1 MLNRRHLRIKVLQI
15 LYAFFQSKEIDV
27 VKAQNELLLSVERM
41 YDLYLYLLLTIPEL
55 KRAAETNNE
64 NRKNKL
70 RPNESDLMPNLK
82 WVENSLVLKIEESK
96 DLNKVSSARKVN
108 WLGAENQE
116 IFRKMF
122 LQVKDSE
129 TYFEFMENGLKDF
142 EEDKKFA
149 LALFKNEIIN
159 SEFLHNYIEDKSIYW
174 LDDIDLCCSMAL
186 KTLKTAAPDKEISIL
201 SLYKED
207 DDEKEFILNLCR
219 NTIEMDVEN
228 EKLIEILAVNWEVD
242 RIAKMDVLLLK
253 MALVELQTCSSIP
266 TKVTMN
272 EYIEISKFY
281 STPKS
286 NLFINGILDKAI
298 SQLTKE
304 KKTKKSGRGLV
315 SY

>member
-70 RPNESDLMPNLK
+70 RPNESDLLPNLK
-82 WVENSLVLKIEESK
+82 WVENSLILKIEESK
-96 DLNKVSSARKVN
+96 ELNKVSSARKVN

-186 KTLKTAAPDKEISIL
+186 KTLKTVVPDKEISIL

-228 EKLIEILAVNWEVD
+228 EKLIEILVVNWEVD

-253 MALVELQTCSSIP
+253 MALVELQTCSNIP

-298 SQLTKE
+298 SMLTKE
-304 KKTKKSGRGLV
+304 KKIKKIGRGLV
-315 SY
+315 S

>member
-96 DLNKVSSARKVN
+96 ELNKVSSARKVN

-207 DDEKEFILNLCR
+207 DDEKEFILDLCR

-228 EKLIEILAVNWEVD
+228 EKLIETLAVNWEVD

-272 EYIEISKFY
+272 EYSEISKFY

-304 KKTKKSGRGLV
+304 KKIKKIGRGLV
-315 SY
+315 S

>member
-96 DLNKVSSARKVN
+96 ELNKVSSARKVN

-201 SLYKED
+201 SFYKED

-228 EKLIEILAVNWEVD
+228 EKLIETLAVNWEVD

-304 KKTKKSGRGLV
+304 KKIKKIGRGLV
-315 SY
+315 S

>member
-96 DLNKVSSARKVN
+96 ELNKVSSARKVN

-186 KTLKTAAPDKEISIL
+186 KTLKTAALDKEISIL

-228 EKLIEILAVNWEVD
+228 EKLIETLAVNWEVD

-304 KKTKKSGRGLV
+304 KKIKKSGRGLV
-315 SY
+315 S

>member
-55 KRAAETNNE
+55 KRAAEINNE

-96 DLNKVSSARKVN
+96 ELNKVSSARKVN

-186 KTLKTAAPDKEISIL
+186 KTLKTVVPDKEISIL

-298 SQLTKE
+298 SMLTKE
-304 KKTKKSGRGLV
+304 KKIKKIGRGLV
-315 SY
+315 S

>member
-96 DLNKVSSARKVN
+96 ELNKLSSARKVN

-186 KTLKTAAPDKEISIL
+186 KTLKTVAPDKEISIL

-228 EKLIEILAVNWEVD
+228 EKLIEVLAVNWEVD

-253 MALVELQTCSSIP
+253 MALVELQTCSNIP

-298 SQLTKE
+298 SQLSKE
-304 KKTKKSGRGLV
+304 KKIKKIG
-315 SY
+315 

>member
-70 RPNESDLMPNLK
+70 RPNESDLLPNLK

-96 DLNKVSSARKVN
+96 ELNKVSSARKVN

-228 EKLIEILAVNWEVD
+228 ENLIEILAVNWEVD

-304 KKTKKSGRGLV
+304 KKIKKIGRGLV
-315 SY
+315 S

>member
-55 KRAAETNNE
+55 KRAAEINNE

-70 RPNESDLMPNLK
+70 RPNESDLLPNLK

-96 DLNKVSSARKVN
+96 ELNKVSSARKVN

-228 EKLIEILAVNWEVD
+228 EKLIEVLAVNWEVD

-304 KKTKKSGRGLV
+304 KKIKKIGRGLV
-315 SY
+315 S

>member
-55 KRAAETNNE
+55 KRAAEVNNE

-253 MALVELQTCSSIP
+253 MALVELQTCSNIP

-304 KKTKKSGRGLV
+304 KKIKKSGRGLV
-315 SY
+315 S

>member
-96 DLNKVSSARKVN
+96 ELNKVSSARKVN

-228 EKLIEILAVNWEVD
+228 EKLIEVLAVNWEVD

-304 KKTKKSGRGLV
+304 KKIKKSGRGLV
-315 SY
+315 S

>member
-27 VKAQNELLLSVERM
+27 LKAQNELLLSVERM
-41 YDLYLYLLLTIPEL
+41 YDLYLYLLLTLPEV
-55 KRAAETNNE
+55 KRAAEVNNE

-96 DLNKVSSARKVN
+96 ELNKVSSTRKVN

-122 LQVKDSE
+122 LQIKDSE

-186 KTLKTAAPDKEISIL
+186 KTLKTVVPDKEISIL
-201 SLYKED
+201 SLYKEY

-253 MALVELQTCSSIP
+253 MALVELQTCSNIP
-266 TKVTMN
+266 TKVTIN

-304 KKTKKSGRGLV
+304 KKIKKIGRGLV
-315 SY
+315 S

>member
-96 DLNKVSSARKVN
+96 ELNKVSSARKVN

-219 NTIEMDVEN
+219 NTIEMDIEN
-228 EKLIEILAVNWEVD
+228 EKLIETLAVNWEVD

-272 EYIEISKFY
+272 VYIEISKFY

-304 KKTKKSGRGLV
+304 KKIKKIGRGLV
-315 SY
+315 S

>member
-70 RPNESDLMPNLK
+70 RPNESDLLPNLK
-82 WVENSLVLKIEESK
+82 WVENSLILKIEESK
-96 DLNKVSSARKVN
+96 ELNKVSSARKVN

-228 EKLIEILAVNWEVD
+228 EKLIETLAVNWEVD

-253 MALVELQTCSSIP
+253 MALVELQTCSNIP

-304 KKTKKSGRGLV
+304 KKIKKIGRGLV
-315 SY
+315 S

>member
-55 KRAAETNNE
+55 KRAAQVNNE

-96 DLNKVSSARKVN
+96 ELNKISSARKVN

-186 KTLKTAAPDKEISIL
+186 KTLKTAAQDKEISIL

-228 EKLIEILAVNWEVD
+228 EKLIETLAENWEVD

-304 KKTKKSGRGLV
+304 KKIKK
-315 SY
+315 

>member
-55 KRAAETNNE
+55 KRAAEVNNE

-82 WVENSLVLKIEESK
+82 WVENSLILKIEESK
-96 DLNKVSSARKVN
+96 ELNKVSSARKVN

-186 KTLKTAAPDKEISIL
+186 KTLKTSVPDKEISIL

-228 EKLIEILAVNWEVD
+228 EKLIETLAVNWEVD

-304 KKTKKSGRGLV
+304 KKIKKIGRGLV
-315 SY
+315 S

>member
-96 DLNKVSSARKVN
+96 ELNKVSSARKVN

-186 KTLKTAAPDKEISIL
+186 KTLKTADPDKEISIL

-207 DDEKEFILNLCR
+207 DDEKEFILDLCR

-228 EKLIEILAVNWEVD
+228 EKLIETLAVNWEVD

-304 KKTKKSGRGLV
+304 KKIKKIGRGLV
-315 SY
+315 S

>member
-55 KRAAETNNE
+55 KRAAEINNE

-96 DLNKVSSARKVN
+96 ELNKVSSVRKVN

-186 KTLKTAAPDKEISIL
+186 KTLKTVVPDKEISIL

-253 MALVELQTCSSIP
+253 MALVELQTCSNIP

-304 KKTKKSGRGLV
+304 KKIKKIGRGLV
-315 SY
+315 S

>member
-70 RPNESDLMPNLK
+70 RPNESDLLPNLK

-96 DLNKVSSARKVN
+96 ELNKVSSARKVN

-228 EKLIEILAVNWEVD
+228 EKLIETLAVNWEVD

-253 MALVELQTCSSIP
+253 MALVELQTCSNIP
-266 TKVTMN
+266 TKVTIN

-304 KKTKKSGRGLV
+304 KKIKKIGRGLV
-315 SY
+315 S

>member
-96 DLNKVSSARKVN
+96 ELNKVSSARKVN

-304 KKTKKSGRGLV
+304 KKIKKTGRGLV
-315 SY
+315 S

>member
-55 KRAAETNNE
+55 KRAAEVNNE

-186 KTLKTAAPDKEISIL
+186 KTLKTAALDKEISIL

-228 EKLIEILAVNWEVD
+228 ENLIEILAVNCEVD

-304 KKTKKSGRGLV
+304 KKIKKSGRGLV
-315 SY
+315 S

>member
-55 KRAAETNNE
+55 KRAAEVNNE

-219 NTIEMDVEN
+219 DTIEMDVEN

-253 MALVELQTCSSIP
+253 MALVELQTCSNIP

-304 KKTKKSGRGLV
+304 KKIKKSGRGLV
-315 SY
+315 N

>member
-70 RPNESDLMPNLK
+70 RPNESDLLPNLK

-96 DLNKVSSARKVN
+96 ELNKVSSARKVN

-228 EKLIEILAVNWEVD
+228 EKLIEVLAVNWEVD

-253 MALVELQTCSSIP
+253 MALVELQTCSNIP

-298 SQLTKE
+298 SQLSKE
-304 KKTKKSGRGLV
+304 KKIKKIGRGLIN
-315 SY
+315 

>member
-55 KRAAETNNE
+55 KRAAEVNNE

-219 NTIEMDVEN
+219 NTIEMDIEN
-228 EKLIEILAVNWEVD
+228 EKLIETLAVNWEVD

-253 MALVELQTCSSIP
+253 MALVELQTCSNIP
-266 TKVTMN
+266 IKVTMN

-304 KKTKKSGRGLV
+304 KKIKKIGRGLV
-315 SY
+315 S

>member
-55 KRAAETNNE
+55 KRAAEVNNE

-96 DLNKVSSARKVN
+96 ELNKVSSARKVN

-219 NTIEMDVEN
+219 DTIEMDVEN

-253 MALVELQTCSSIP
+253 MALVELQTCSNIP

-304 KKTKKSGRGLV
+304 KKIKKIGRGLV
-315 SY
+315 S

>member
-70 RPNESDLMPNLK
+70 RPNESDLLPNLK
-82 WVENSLVLKIEESK
+82 WVENSLILKIEESK
-96 DLNKVSSARKVN
+96 ELNKVSSARKVN

-207 DDEKEFILNLCR
+207 DDEKEFILDLCR

-228 EKLIEILAVNWEVD
+228 EKLIETLAVNWEVD

-304 KKTKKSGRGLV
+304 KKIKKIGRGLV
-315 SY
+315 S

>member
-96 DLNKVSSARKVN
+96 ELNKVSSARKVN

-142 EEDKKFA
+142 EEDKKFT

-228 EKLIEILAVNWEVD
+228 EKLIETLAVNWEVD

-253 MALVELQTCSSIP
+253 MALVELQTCTSIP

-304 KKTKKSGRGLV
+304 KKIKKIGRGLV
-315 SY
+315 S

>member
-96 DLNKVSSARKVN
+96 ELNKVSSARKVN

-207 DDEKEFILNLCR
+207 DDEKEFILDLCR

-228 EKLIEILAVNWEVD
+228 EKLIETLAVNWEVD

-304 KKTKKSGRGLV
+304 KKIKKIGRGLV
-315 SY
+315 S

>member
-96 DLNKVSSARKVN
+96 ELNKVSSARKVN

-159 SEFLHNYIEDKSIYW
+159 SEFLHN
-174 LDDIDLCCSMAL
+174 
-186 KTLKTAAPDKEISIL
+186 L
-201 SLYKED
+201 SS
-207 DDEKEFILNLCR
+207 
-219 NTIEMDVEN
+219 
-228 EKLIEILAVNWEVD
+228 W
-242 RIAKMDVLLLK
+242 K
-253 MALVELQTCSSIP
+253 MA
-266 TKVTMN
+266 
-272 EYIEISKFY
+272 
-281 STPKS
+281 
-286 NLFINGILDKAI
+286 
-298 SQLTKE
+298 
-304 KKTKKSGRGLV
+304 
-315 SY
+315 

>member
-55 KRAAETNNE
+55 KRAAEVNKE

-96 DLNKVSSARKVN
+96 ELNKVSSVRKVN

-186 KTLKTAAPDKEISIL
+186 KTLKTAAQDKEISIL

-228 EKLIEILAVNWEVD
+228 EKLIETLAVNWEVD

-253 MALVELQTCSSIP
+253 MALVELQTCSNIP

-304 KKTKKSGRGLV
+304 KKIKKIGRGLV
-315 SY
+315 S

>member
-96 DLNKVSSARKVN
+96 ELNKVSSARKVN

-304 KKTKKSGRGLV
+304 KKIKKSGRGLV
-315 SY
+315 S

>member
-70 RPNESDLMPNLK
+70 RPNESDLLPNLK

-96 DLNKVSSARKVN
+96 ELNKVSSARKVN

-186 KTLKTAAPDKEISIL
+186 KTLKTADPDKEISIL

-207 DDEKEFILNLCR
+207 DDEKEFILDLCR

-228 EKLIEILAVNWEVD
+228 EKLIETLAVNWEVD

-304 KKTKKSGRGLV
+304 KKIKKIGRGLV
-315 SY
+315 S

>member
-96 DLNKVSSARKVN
+96 ELNKVSSARKVN

-228 EKLIEILAVNWEVD
+228 EKLIETLAVNWEVD

-304 KKTKKSGRGLV
+304 KKIKKIGRGLV
-315 SY
+315 S